1 MIENGMGRVR
11 LGRFLV
17 VAAPATVVSLG
28 FGAAII
34 QGSVAASLSSAEP
47 FSLTTNN
54 LKADQLGLSLASTT
68 AAKSVGDDSTTT
80 KKAALARVDGGNLS
94 DLCIGAKQK
103 FPILGTIGLKIAS
116 DSPVA
121 VGNIDLNADAL
132 KATKAKLP
140 ATNIGTSAGD
150 KAVGGTPGGFGL
162 RTDKT
167 KQGIRLNNLDAQA
180 YGIRLNSGIS
190 LESLSIKP
198 QFGAP
203 KCSNG

>member
-28 FGAAII
+28 FGVAII

-47 FSLTTNN
+47 FSLTTDN

-68 AAKSVGDDSTTT
+68 ASASVGDDSSTT
-80 KKAALARVDGGNLS
+80 KKAALARVKGGNLS

-116 DSPVA
+116 NSPVK
-121 VGNIDLNADAL
+121 VGNIDLNADSL
-132 KATKAKLP
+132 GSSRAKLP
-140 ATNIGTSAGD
+140 PTNIGTSAGD
-150 KAVGGTPGGFGL
+150 KAVGGTQGGFGL
-162 RTDKT
+162 RTDNT
-167 KQGIRLNNLDAQA
+167 KQGISLNKLDAKA
-180 YGIRLNSGIS
+180 YGIRLNSGIN
-190 LESLSIKP
+190 LESLSINP

-203 KCSNG
+203 KCTN